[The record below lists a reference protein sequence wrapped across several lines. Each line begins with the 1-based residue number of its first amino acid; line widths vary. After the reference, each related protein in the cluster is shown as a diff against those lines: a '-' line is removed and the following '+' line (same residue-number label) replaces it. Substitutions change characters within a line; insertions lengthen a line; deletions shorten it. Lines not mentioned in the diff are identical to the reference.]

1 MSYEYKELIEQAIID
16 DDRPLDWEEGFKEL
30 DRVYAQATKADE
42 YEAKAKALDDTLK
55 TLDKLINDDERYK
68 EARSNDFI
76 AGMLIAYENI
86 FNLMED
92 YIKEGCE
99 QDAEK

>member
-1 MSYEYKELIEQAIID
+1 MSYEHKELIEQAIID

-30 DRVYAQATKADE
+30 DEVYAQATKADE
-42 YEAKAKALDDTLK
+42 YEAKAKAYDDTLK

-68 EARSNDFI
+68 EARSNDFV

-92 YIKEGCE
+92 YIKGSGGTN
-99 QDAEK
+99 A